1 MVQQISQLLG
11 LGTTNNPVSVDPAD
25 NPNLRGEN
33 LPLPP
38 AFVTGG
44 SRRPQGGV
52 APGSSH
58 QTDTFVQTQPRVM
71 FSQSENVEEDVPDL
85 DEMDKLSKV
94 KEPRALQ
101 LI

>member
-11 LGTTNNPVSVDPAD
+11 LGATNNQISVDPAN
-25 NPNLRGEN
+25 NPNLRVDN

-38 AFVTGG
+38 AFVAGG
-44 SRRPQGGV
+44 ARRPQGGV

-71 FSQSENVEEDVPDL
+71 FSQSENVEGDVPDL
-85 DEMDKLSKV
+85 DEMDKTKSNV
-94 KEPRALQ
+94 F
-101 LI
+101 